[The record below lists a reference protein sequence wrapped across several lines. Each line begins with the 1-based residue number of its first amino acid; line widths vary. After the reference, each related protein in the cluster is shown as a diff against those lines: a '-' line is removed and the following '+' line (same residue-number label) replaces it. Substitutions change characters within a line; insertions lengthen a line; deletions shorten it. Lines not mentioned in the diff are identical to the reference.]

1 MRERAAEELNP
12 KMGRMGAEDP
22 PRTFAGRASRAAADL
37 LTRPVFYWA
46 LAAVFALRVIVLTI
60 LNSARPDAEGMWE
73 GAHAY
78 LTNPAH
84 MYDQAAQ
91 YLALSHVIAPPGTLY
106 AFVSPPAVALLAV
119 PVALLPKA
127 VGIQVWTVID
137 ALALLAG
144 LWILYRVAATR
155 NRLAGPVFW
164 LVAAYFPPLFADVS
178 AGQRGGVALLG
189 AMASIWFESSRPTLA
204 GVFGGLASVL
214 KYYPAA
220 MIIGPRP
227 EHRVRYAVVLA
238 IVLLAA
244 TAVSFIPLGLG
255 GAVFYYQHVLL
266 ASLGSHNAS
275 CGYDSVRSLLDR
287 VIGGETYLL
296 PGANGGLVSV
306 TLPLHFPLLASVLGY
321 VSALLFAAG
330 AVWAAWRSGWNVAY
344 GMALGFALGSLIP
357 NEVWPYQWLPLLP
370 LILLV
375 AVRAVER
382 GRVRTL
388 VLLTIFLLGFYRAPC
403 DLPFPDLWT
412 VAGIAIFV
420 LGVWE
425 NQLFHSR

>member
-1 MRERAAEELNP
+1 MSNIVGAVRRAAV
-12 KMGRMGAEDP
+12 DV
-22 PRTFAGRASRAAADL
+22 
-37 LTRPVFYWA
+37 LTRPALYWA
-46 LAAVFALRVIVLTI
+46 LAAIFALRVVVLTV

-78 LTNPAH
+78 LTNPGH

-91 YLALSHVIAPPGTLY
+91 YLALTHVIAPPGTLY

-119 PVALLPKA
+119 PVALMPKA
-127 VGIQVWTVID
+127 VGVQLWTVID
-137 ALALLAG
+137 ALAVLSG
-144 LWILYRVAATR
+144 LFLLYRMAATR

-189 AMASIWFESSRPTLA
+189 AMASIWFESSRPGLA
-204 GVFGGLASVL
+204 GALGGLASVL

-220 MIIGPRP
+220 MVIGPRP
-227 EHRVRYAVVLA
+227 SHRIRYAVALG

-255 GAVFYYQHVLL
+255 GTIFYYQHVLL

-287 VIGGETYLL
+287 VIGGEPYLL

-306 TLPLHFPLLASVLGY
+306 TLPLHFPVVASVLGY
-321 VSALLFAAG
+321 ASALAFAG
-330 AVWAAWRSGWNVAY
+330 SAVWAAWRSGWNVPY

-370 LILLV
+370 LILLL
-375 AVRAVER
+375 AVRAVELR
-382 GRVRTL
+382 SARTL
-388 VLLTIFLLGFYRAPC
+388 VLLAVFLLGFYRAPC

-412 VAGIAIFV
+412 VAGIAVFV

-425 NQLFHSR
+425 NRLFRTT